1 MALAV
6 LPSKSF
12 IKITVSG
19 TADYWTSNL
28 GFLVGD
34 VITVTGSKFND
45 GVYLVSGFIQQGG
58 SHYMMV
64 IGKPIVDETS
74 FSVNTDVNHSNGD
87 TTINIVDSPDVR
99 VGQTITGNG
108 IPSGTVVNSVTG
120 TEGVNV
126 SAVVISQAVTGLG
139 LGDGTAPK
147 PMTFTTS
154 PDGASTSVRIKAKRA
169 TGDRL
174 CAFGDAA
181 NNNVDV
187 WSFNKVSNPA
197 TTDDGWVNEEIN
209 TAMISSA
216 SEHVSTSQFIFT
228 FSDEVLRVADI
239 NIENNSILKWYG
251 YIQMNQ
257 FATANDSVSLAFN
270 GWYEHPAYLER
281 PASITMASSNQ
292 NAVDT
297 DSHYNVLND
306 IVENEV
312 GTDALIND
320 SNNVTAITQDT
331 LTFDTGGSAPRT
343 ANHFFEMGQ
352 VYSVLSRSSEK
363 PECFMV
369 RKTAEGRSDTTPVKV
384 YRGYGGTTDAEIA
397 DNSGDIY
404 KRGLGWNIGVIQGAG
419 SGTWGAK
426 QYEFFQTF
434 IYDENQE
441 SRPRKYGGTLT
452 TTDENKALKCT
463 VYADRFYNGRITGGR
478 IYIREAGS
486 DNDLILFADIDIRL
500 GARMTLDGRYV
511 PWVKRVDT
519 DANHTENSGYYSATS
534 SSEGLKS
541 TNPNFDTYKTLN
553 GYSEEVK
560 FNSIGKEKELYKA
573 SVIANR
579 RHFIANVRIKNN
591 GNTKKTHGDR
601 IMFSE
606 LGKFDT
612 FTEDNFIDVSR
623 GDYGEYTALESFAD
637 KLLAFKHNTTHILNI
652 SSPTP
657 SGWFLEESIKNSG
670 VSFHYSMTK
679 TEFGVV
685 WANEKGCF
693 LYNGADTINLTKNK
707 LGIFESTNSDI
718 PVWSDFANGN
728 LHAKD
733 VMCGYDDISNQ
744 LIVMRSPSD
753 SSTNSNQC
761 FIYDFD
767 TKAWTYNTNLFTD
780 SHYYTNFIKDWNNSL
795 VVGKEKTSTVVEFK
809 KYRANISSQGNQ
821 SIVTRDIDFGNV
833 GLVKKI
839 YKVIITYK
847 SNTDQLTPLKF
858 AINGT
863 GSFSN
868 FSTGSN
874 ITPAG
879 NDSGDLDATSNFDI
893 GVFKADNIV
902 TCQSIQFKIDL
913 PDTGTFEVNDIT
925 IQYRT
930 LRVKEVS

>member
-34 VITVTGSKFND
+34 VITVTGSKLND

-74 FSVNTDVNHSNGD
+74 FTVDTDTAKLGTS
-87 TTINIVDSPDVR
+87 TTLDIVDSPDVR
-99 VGQTITGNG
+99 VGQT
-108 IPSGTVVNSVTG
+108 VTG
-120 TEGVNV
+120 TNIGTGRTVQSISAGTEGIDASQITLNTAT
-126 SAVVISQAVTGLG
+126 SGAVGSGVTL
-139 LGDGTAPK
+139 
-147 PMTFTTS
+147 TFSSS

-187 WSFNKVSNPA
+187 WSFNKVTDSSS
-197 TTDDGWVNEEIN
+197 TDDGWVNEEIN
-209 TAMISSA
+209 TAMISPA

-228 FSDEVLRVADI
+228 FSDEVLRVTDI

-257 FATANDSVSLAFN
+257 FETANDSVSLAFN

-281 PASITMASSNQ
+281 PALIAMASSNQ

-306 IVENEV
+306 IVENKAGSDVLTSE
-312 GTDALIND
+312 L
-320 SNNVTAITQDT
+320 VTAVTEDSI
-331 LTFDTGGSAPRT
+331 TFDTSGSERT
-343 ANHFFEMGQ
+343 ANHYFEMGQ
-352 VYSVLSRSSEK
+352 VYSILSRSSEK

-369 RKTAEGRSDTTPVKV
+369 RKTAEGRSPTTPVRV
-384 YRGYGGTTDAEIA
+384 YRGYGGTPDAEIA

-404 KRGLGWNIGVIQGAG
+404 KRGLGWNIGVTEGTEK
-419 SGTWGAK
+419 GTWAENE
-426 QYEFFQTF
+426 YEFFQTF

-441 SRPRKYGGTLT
+441 SKPKKYTGTLT
-452 TTDENKALKCT
+452 TTNESKSLKCT
-463 VYADRFYNGRITGGR
+463 IYADRFYNGRITGGR

-486 DNDLILFADIDIRL
+486 SNDLILFADIDIRL
-500 GARMTLDGRYV
+500 GARMTLDGGYT

-519 DANHTENSGYYSATS
+519 NANHTENSGYYSATS

-553 GYSEEVK
+553 GYSERVR
-560 FNSIGKEKELYKA
+560 FNSIGREKELYKA

-579 RHFIANVRIKNN
+579 RHFIANVRIKKN
-591 GNTKKTHGDR
+591 GTKKTHGDR

-679 TEFGVV
+679 TEFGVI

-693 LYNGADTINLTKNK
+693 IYNGVSIVELTKNK
-707 LGIFESTNSDI
+707 LGIFESTNSSI
-718 PVWSDFANGN
+718 PAWSDFANGS
-728 LHAKD
+728 LHEKNI
-733 VMCGYDDISNQ
+733 MCGYDDISNQ

-753 SSTNSNQC
+753 LSSDSNQC

-767 TKAWTYNTNLFTD
+767 TNAWTYNTNLFTD

-795 VVGKEKTSTVVEFK
+795 VIGKEKTSTEVEFK
-809 KYRANISSQGNQ
+809 KYRANISSQSNQ
-821 SIVTRDIDFGNV
+821 SIVTRDIDFGNA
-833 GLVKKI
+833 GLIKKI

-847 SNTDQLTPLKF
+847 SSVDQLTPLEF

-863 GSFSN
+863 GSFSD

-902 TCQSIQFKIDL
+902 SCQSIQLKINL
-913 PDTGTFEVNDIT
+913 PDSGTFEVNDIT
-925 IQYRT
+925 IQYRV
-930 LRVKEVS
+930 LAIKEVS

>member
-1 MALAV
+1 MALSV

-19 TADYWTSNL
+19 TADYWTSNQ

-34 VITVTGSKFND
+34 ILTVSGSKFND
-45 GVYLVSGFIQQGG
+45 GVYIVSGFIQQGG

-64 IGKPIVDETS
+64 IGKPIVDETA
-74 FSVNTDVNHSNGD
+74 FTVNTDVNHANTN

-108 IPSGTVVNSVTG
+108 IPTGTVVNSVTG

-139 LGDGTAPK
+139 LGEGATPK

-154 PDGASTSVRIKAKRA
+154 PDGASTSVRIKAKRS

-174 CAFGDAA
+174 CALGDAA
-181 NNNVDV
+181 NNNIDV
-187 WSFNKVSNPA
+187 WSFNKVSDSA
-197 TTDDGWVNEEIN
+197 VTDDGWVNEEIN
-209 TAMISSA
+209 TSIISSA

-228 FSDEVLRVADI
+228 FSDEILRVVDI
-239 NIENNSILKWYG
+239 NVENNSILKWYG

-257 FATANDSVSLAFN
+257 FLTANDSVSLAFN
-270 GWYEHPAYLER
+270 GWYEHPAYLT
-281 PASITMASSNQ
+281 PPVKVALIGSNQ
-292 NAVDT
+292 NTIDT
-297 DSHYNVLND
+297 DTHYNTLND
-306 IVENEV
+306 IVESNTGDNVQTAEEVIAVTENSILFDTATGGRNANHYFEV
-312 GTDALIND
+312 GQIY
-320 SNNVTAITQDT
+320 SI
-331 LTFDTGGSAPRT
+331 LT
-343 ANHFFEMGQ
+343 E
-352 VYSVLSRSSEK
+352 SSEK
-363 PECFMV
+363 PECLMV
-369 RKTAEGRSDTTPVKV
+369 RRSAEGISASTPVKV
-384 YRGYGGTTDAEIA
+384 YRGYGGTTDVLIG

-404 KRGLGWNIGVIQGAG
+404 KRGLGWNIGVIEGAG
-419 SGTWGAK
+419 DGTWGANE
-426 QYEFFQTF
+426 YEFHQTF
-434 IYDENQE
+434 IYDGNQE
-441 SRPRKYGGTLT
+441 SLPQNYTTRTLT
-452 TTDENKALKCT
+452 TTNENKSLKCT
-463 VYADRFYNGRITGGR
+463 VYADRFYSGRITGGR
-478 IYIREAGS
+478 IYIRKAGS
-486 DNDLILFADIDIRL
+486 TGDLILFADIDIAL
-500 GARMTLDGRYV
+500 GARMTLDGEYT
-511 PWVKRVDT
+511 PWVKRVDA
-519 DANHTENSGYYSATS
+519 DLDDSQNSGYYSATS
-534 SSEGLKS
+534 ASEGLRS
-541 TNPNFDTYKTLN
+541 INPNFDTYKTLN

-579 RHFIANVRIKNN
+579 RHFIANVRIKK
-591 GNTKKTHGDR
+591 GRTKKTHGDR

-657 SGWFLEESIKNSG
+657 SGWFLEEAIKNSG

-693 LYNGADTINLTKNK
+693 LYNGADTVNLTKNK
-707 LGIFESTNSDI
+707 LGIFESTNSNI

-728 LHAKD
+728 LHFKSI
-733 VMCGYDDISNQ
+733 MCGYDDISNQ

-753 SSTNSNQC
+753 FSTNSNQC

-767 TKAWTYNTNLFTD
+767 TSAWTYNTNLFTD
-780 SHYYTNFIKDWNNSL
+780 DHYYTNFSKDWNNSL
-795 VVGKEKTSTVVEFK
+795 IIGHEESATVVEFL
-809 KYRANISSQGNQ
+809 KYRANISAQSNQ
-821 SIVTRDIDFGNV
+821 SIITRDIDFGNS

-847 SNTDQLTPLKF
+847 SSVDQLTPLEF

-863 GSFSN
+863 GSFSD

-874 ITPAG
+874 VTPAG
-879 NDSGDLDATSNFDI
+879 DDSGDLDIASVWDV
-893 GVFKADNIV
+893 GVFKANSIV
-902 TCQSIQFKIDL
+902 SCQSIQFKIIL
-913 PDTGTFEVNDIT
+913 PDSGTFEINDIT

-930 LRVKEVS
+930 LRSKEVS

>member
-19 TADYWTSNL
+19 TADYWTSNQ

-34 VITVTGSKFND
+34 IITVSGSKFND
-45 GVYLVSGFIQQGG
+45 GVFIVSGFIQQGG

-64 IGKPIVDETS
+64 IGKPIVDETA
-74 FSVNTDVNHSNGD
+74 FTVNTDVNHSNTQ

-108 IPSGTVVNSVTG
+108 IPAGTVVNSVTG

-139 LGDGTAPK
+139 LGEGTSPK

-154 PDGASTSVRIKAKRA
+154 PDGASTSVRIKAKRS

-174 CAFGDAA
+174 CALGDAA
-181 NNNVDV
+181 NNNIDV
-187 WSFNKVSNPA
+187 WSFNKASTSSN
-197 TTDDGWVNEEIN
+197 TDDGWGSEEIN
-209 TAMISSA
+209 TGIISSA

-228 FSDEVLRVADI
+228 FSDEVLRVSDI
-239 NIENNSILKWYG
+239 NVENNSILKWYG
-251 YIQMNQ
+251 YVQMNQ

-297 DSHYNVLND
+297 DSHYSVLND
-306 IVENEV
+306 VVDNLAGTNVLTSEV
-312 GTDALIND
+312 
-320 SNNVTAITQDT
+320 VTAITEDSI
-331 LTFDTGGSAPRT
+331 TFDTGGSNPRV

-369 RKTAEGRSDTTPVKV
+369 RKTAEGKSSSTPVKV
-384 YRGYGGTTDAEIA
+384 YRGYGGTPDVEIA

-404 KRGLGWNIGVIQGAG
+404 KRGLGWNIGVIEGAG
-419 SGTWGAK
+419 DGTWSAK
-426 QYEFFQTF
+426 EYEFFQTF

-441 SRPRKYGGTLT
+441 SRPRVYGGTLT
-452 TTDENKALKCT
+452 TTNENKALKCT

-478 IYIREAGS
+478 IYIRERGS

-500 GARMTLDGRYV
+500 GVRMTLDGRYK
-511 PWVKRVDT
+511 PWVKRVDS

-579 RHFIANVRIKNN
+579 RHFIANVRIKK
-591 GNTKKTHGDR
+591 GSTKKTHGDR

-623 GDYGEYTALESFAD
+623 GDYGEYVALESFAD

-670 VSFHYSMTK
+670 VSFHYSIVK

-693 LYNGADTINLTKNK
+693 IYNGADTVDLTKNK
-707 LGIFESTNSDI
+707 LGIFESTNSNI

-728 LHAKD
+728 LHFKSI
-733 VMCGYDDISNQ
+733 MCGYDDISNQ

-753 SSTNSNQC
+753 LSTNSNQC

-767 TKAWTYNTNLFTD
+767 TSAWTYNTNLFTD
-780 SHYYTNFIKDWNNSL
+780 SHYYTNFAKDWNNSL
-795 VVGKEKTSTVVEFK
+795 IMGHEESSTVVEFL
-809 KYRANISSQGNQ
+809 KYRANISAQSNQ
-821 SIVTRDIDFGNV
+821 SIITRDIDFGNA

-847 SNTDQLTPLKF
+847 SSVDQLTPLEF

-863 GSFSN
+863 GSFSD

-874 ITPAG
+874 VTPAG
-879 NDSGDLDATSNFDI
+879 NDSGDLDAVSTWDV
-893 GVFKADNIV
+893 GVFKADSIV
-902 TCQSIQFKIDL
+902 SCQSIQFKIVL
-913 PDTGTFEVNDIT
+913 PDSGTFEINDIT

-930 LRVKEVS
+930 LKSKEVS